1 MSTLVINQKLLVG
14 LEYINEE
21 DYKGNVII
29 IDSLKIRIRRPE
41 S

>member
-14 LEYINEE
+14 LKCITEE
-21 DYKGNVII
+21 DYKGSVII